1 MMAIA
6 EHPVVYIGASVALQ
20 IIQGV
25 PDRRTAGR
33 RQVDVG
39 IENDLLISRCHCTDG
54 PAIGSGNQRT
64 AQVARILFLANAVGR
79 GNKQSRPSG
88 ILKGLN

>member
-64 AQVARILFLANAVGR
+64 AQERASCSLPIRSAAAMKTLLTWAAVIVR
-79 GNKQSRPSG
+79 
-88 ILKGLN
+88 